1 MKKTP
6 KTIALMLTLSL
17 LATSGC
23 NIVSKT
29 ETSAP
34 DTSETE
40 TTTTVTETTTTT
52 TEEPA
57 TTTTTTES
65 KETGSSMESESEVT
79 GSSSET
85 TTTKE
90 SSLTSSSSKTTSK
103 KSRKNGLD
111 GIKNGTII
119 EVMDDPC
126 YLIVKDNK
134 GEWQEIVKGYADY
147 LTKVGKK
154 VYYADK
160 YTLKCIDI
168 SKPGNKAKTL
178 FKFKKW
184 YNDEYDCEEILNIS
198 DAVVVGNTMYFGYS
212 SFAAGTEDTDGVLK
226 IDLDAGSLDEAE
238 QLIPVADF
246 GWKIS
251 EKEKAIF
258 YCDGS
263 ERSSYQ
269 TLYRYDLA
277 TGDKTQVMKGVRSFD
292 IQDGKMLILS
302 DDGLKLMDLKSGD
315 IQTVTENDGWT
326 LSGNLWGYAELHN
339 GDVYYL
345 EGNHVFKYDNGKTT
359 TVLKIDSEEV
369 RFFDF
374 LYNDVMRITY
384 DESKEY
390 YVNGEKISD
399 LKGFTSITVNM
410 KNGKSKDLTL
420 TDFHVSE

>member
-17 LATSGC
+17 LAASGC

-52 TEEPA
+52 TEGTTSSKEPESEA
-57 TTTTTTES
+57 TTST
-65 KETGSSMESESEVT
+65 SESVPE
-79 GSSSET
+79 ET
-85 TTTKE
+85 QQP
-90 SSLTSSSSKTTSK
+90 
-103 KSRKNGLD
+103 
-111 GIKNGTII
+111 GIKGIKEGSII
-119 EVMDDPC
+119 EILEDPG
-126 YLIVKDNK
+126 YIVFKSEN
-134 GEWQEIVKGYADY
+134 GEWIELAKGTVDY
-147 LTKVGKK
+147 LTKAGNK

-160 YTLKCIDI
+160 YTLKCVDI
-168 SKPGNKAKTL
+168 TDPDLKENTL
-178 FKFKKW
+178 FKFYKW
-184 YNDEYDCEEILNIS
+184 HNDEYDCEEILNIS

-263 ERSSYQ
+263 EKSSYQ

-292 IQDGKMLILS
+292 IQDGKILILS

-326 LSGNLWGYAELHN
+326 NSGNLYGFAEIHN

-345 EGNHVFKYDNGKTT
+345 VGNNVVKYDNGKNTP
-359 TVLKIDSEEV
+359 VLKIDSPE
-369 RFFDF
+369 FLYFDF
-374 LYNDVMRITY
+374 IYNDVIKIIHE
-384 DESKEY
+384 ESPNEY
-390 YVNGEKISD
+390 FAYGEKITD
-399 LKGFTSITVNM
+399 LKDYTNITVKM

-420 TDFHVSE
+420 TDFYVSE

>member
-17 LATSGC
+17 IASSGC

-34 DTSETE
+34 DTSETK
-40 TTTTVTETTTTT
+40 TTTTVTETTTTATEGT
-52 TEEPA
+52 TSSKEPESEA
-57 TTTTTTES
+57 TTST
-65 KETGSSMESESEVT
+65 SESVPE
-79 GSSSET
+79 ET
-85 TTTKE
+85 QQP
-90 SSLTSSSSKTTSK
+90 
-103 KSRKNGLD
+103 
-111 GIKNGTII
+111 GIKGIKEESII
-119 EVMDDPC
+119 ETLEDPS
-126 YLIVKDNK
+126 YIIIK
-134 GEWQEIVKGYADY
+134 GENGEWIELAEGMVVY
-147 LTKVGKK
+147 LTKAGNK

-168 SKPGNKAKTL
+168 TDPDLKENTL
-178 FKFKKW
+178 FKFYKW
-184 YNDEYDCEEILNIS
+184 HNDEYDCEEILNIS
-198 DAVVVGNTMYFGYS
+198 HAVVVGNTMYFGYS

-292 IQDGKMLILS
+292 IQDGKILILS
-302 DDGLKLMDLKSGD
+302 DDGLKLMD
-315 IQTVTENDGWT
+315 
-326 LSGNLWGYAELHN
+326 
-339 GDVYYL
+339 
-345 EGNHVFKYDNGKTT
+345 
-359 TVLKIDSEEV
+359 
-369 RFFDF
+369 
-374 LYNDVMRITY
+374 
-384 DESKEY
+384 
-390 YVNGEKISD
+390 
-399 LKGFTSITVNM
+399 
-410 KNGKSKDLTL
+410 
-420 TDFHVSE
+420 

>member
-17 LATSGC
+17 IASSGC
-23 NIVSKT
+23 NIVRET
-29 ETSAP
+29 ETSARGS
-34 DTSETE
+34 SETE
-40 TTTTVTETTTTT
+40 TTTT
-52 TEEPA
+52 EEP
-57 TTTTTTES
+57 TTTTES
-65 KETGSSMESESEVT
+65 EETGSSKESESEA
-79 GSSSET
+79 SSSATESAPEE
-85 TTTKE
+85 TKE
-90 SSLTSSSSKTTSK
+90 T
-103 KSRKNGLD
+103 
-111 GIKNGTII
+111 GIKGIKEGSII
-119 EVMDDPC
+119 ETLEDPS
-126 YLIVKDNK
+126 YIIIK
-134 GEWQEIVKGYADY
+134 GENGEWIELAEGTVYY
-147 LTKVGKK
+147 LTKAGNK

-168 SKPGNKAKTL
+168 TDPDLKENTL
-178 FKFKKW
+178 FKFYKW
-184 YNDEYDCEEILNIS
+184 HNDEYDCEEILNIS
-198 DAVVVGNTMYFGYS
+198 HAVVVGNTMYFGYY

-292 IQDGKMLILS
+292 IQDGKILILS

-374 LYNDVMRITY
+374 LYNDVIRIIY
-384 DESKEY
+384 EESDYEY
-390 YVNGEKISD
+390 FVNGEKITD
-399 LKGFTSITVNM
+399 LKDITDITVKM
-410 KNGKSKDLTL
+410 KDGKSKDLSM
-420 TDFHVSE
+420 TDFYVSE